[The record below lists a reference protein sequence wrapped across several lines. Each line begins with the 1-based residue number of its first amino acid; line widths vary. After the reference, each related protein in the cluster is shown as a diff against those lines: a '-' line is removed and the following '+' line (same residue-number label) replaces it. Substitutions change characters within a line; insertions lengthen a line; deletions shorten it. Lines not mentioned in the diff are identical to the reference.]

1 MKAAKIFLFLL
12 IPLLTYMDTSLASL
26 TENWFV
32 TTEILACDGCLRSA
46 VAVCVPGSKQCM
58 CTEDSKGFINV
69 VGCHIDT
76 CPSIDGT
83 VDRSRPL
90 GRKVSDAL
98 VNLCSDALADLF
110 CNHTFFLEEEYGHYC
125 GPR

>member
-1 MKAAKIFLFLL
+1 MPKTLLFLL
-12 IPLLTYMDTSLASL
+12 IPLPVYVDTSLASL

-32 TTEILACDGCLRSA
+32 TTEILACDGCLRWA
-46 VAVCVPGSKQCM
+46 VAVCVPDSKQCM

-69 VGCHIDT
+69 VACHIDA

-90 GRKVSDAL
+90 GRKVSGAL
-98 VNLCSDALADLF
+98 VNLWSDAFADLF
-110 CNHTFFLEEEYGHYC
+110 CNHTLFLEDEYRQDC
-125 GPR
+125 APR